1 MTRLVVTLLAAML
14 AAVTLLAAALPAA
27 AQSLLFDLSRPRV
40 SITSAFAGTDIL
52 VYGALDAPGDVIV
65 TVSGA
70 PSRQTVLRKERV
82 MGLWVTGA
90 RQTFDDV
97 PVYYAI
103 AATRPLAQIMPAD
116 GVPGVSITLAERLAA
131 IRAQGAQRRSA
142 AELRA
147 FERGLVEAKQRDG
160 LYPEGVTPI
169 TVLAGRLFRA
179 ELQFPSRL
187 PVGDYE
193 ITAYVLRDGQPV
205 AAVSKP
211 LIVSKAG
218 FSADISEWARDE
230 APMYGG
236 FAIAMALLVGWVTGA
251 LARRL

>member
-1 MTRLVVTLLAAML
+1 MIRRLAPLLAGI
-14 AAVTLLAAALPAA
+14 VLLAAALPAG
-27 AQSLLFDLSRPRV
+27 AQTLLFDLSRPRV

-52 VYGALDAPGDVIV
+52 VYGALDAPADVIV

-82 MGLWVTGA
+82 LGLWVTGA

-97 PVYYAI
+97 PVYYAV
-103 AATRPLAQIMPAD
+103 AATKPLAQILPAD
-116 GVPGVSITLAERLAA
+116 GVPGVALTLAERLAA
-131 IRAQGAQRRSA
+131 IQARGAGRRSSE
-142 AELRA
+142 ELKS
-147 FERGLVEAKQRDG
+147 FVQGLIEAKRRDG
-160 LYPEGVTPI
+160 LYPEGVAPI

-205 AAVSKP
+205 TAVSKP

-218 FSADISEWARDE
+218 FSAEISEWARDE
-230 APMYGG
+230 APLYGG

>member
-1 MTRLVVTLLAAML
+1 MSRIIPLLAPLLTLM
-14 AAVTLLAAALPAA
+14 VSLLAGWTPAA
-27 AQSLLFDLSRPRV
+27 AQALLFDLSRPRV
-40 SITSAFAGTDIL
+40 SITSAFSGTDIL

-82 MGLWVTGA
+82 LGLWVTGA
-90 RQTFDDV
+90 RQTFEDV
-97 PVYYAI
+97 PVYYAV
-103 AATRPLAQIMPAD
+103 AATKPLAQILPAD
-116 GVPGVSITLAERLAA
+116 GVPGVPITLAERLGSA
-131 IRAQGAQRRSA
+131 RALDVRRRSP
-142 AELRA
+142 AELQA
-147 FERGLVEAKQRDG
+147 FEQGMIEAKRREG
-160 LYPEGVTPI
+160 LYPDGAAPI
-169 TVLAGRLFRA
+169 TVLSGRLFRA

-187 PVGDYE
+187 PIGDYE

-205 AAVSKP
+205 TAVSKP

-236 FAIAMALLVGWVTGA
+236 FAIAMALVVGWVTGA
-251 LARRL
+251 VARRL

>member
-1 MTRLVVTLLAAML
+1 MTIMAAC
-14 AAVTLLAAALPAA
+14 LPAS
-27 AQSLLFDLSRPRV
+27 AQALLFDLSRPRV
-40 SITSAFAGTDIL
+40 AITSAFAGTDIL
-52 VYGALDAPGDVIV
+52 VYGSLDAPGDVIV
-65 TVSGA
+65 TVTGA

-82 MGLWVTGA
+82 LGLWVTGA

-97 PVYYAI
+97 PTYYAI
-103 AATRPLAQIMPAD
+103 AANRPLAQILPTD
-116 GVPGVSITLAERLAA
+116 GVPGVAITLDERMAA
-131 IRAQGAQRRSA
+131 IRAQGAQRRSP

-147 FERGLVEAKQRDG
+147 FERGLIEAKRREG
-160 LYPEGVTPI
+160 LYPEGIAPI
-169 TVLAGRLFRA
+169 TVLSGRLFRA

-205 AAVSKP
+205 TAVSKP

-218 FSADISEWARDE
+218 FSAEISEWARDE

-236 FAIAMALLVGWVTGA
+236 VAIAMALVVGWVTGA
-251 LARRL
+251 VARRF

>member
-1 MTRLVVTLLAAML
+1 MMRIALPLLA
-14 AAVTLLAAALPAA
+14 LLALAVSWMPAA
-27 AQSLLFDLSRPRV
+27 AQTLLFDLSRPRV
-40 SITSAFAGTDIL
+40 SITSAFSGTDIL

-65 TVSGA
+65 TISGA

-82 MGLWVTGA
+82 LGLWVTGA
-90 RQTFDDV
+90 RQTFDNV
-97 PVYYAI
+97 PTYYAI
-103 AATRPLAQIMPAD
+103 AATRPLAQILPAD
-116 GVPGVSITLAERLAA
+116 GVPGVAITLPERLTTLN
-131 IRAQGAQRRSA
+131 AQDARRRTA
-142 AELRA
+142 TELRE
-147 FERGLVEAKQRDG
+147 FELGLVEAKRRDG
-160 LYPEGVTPI
+160 LYPEGVAPI
-169 TVLAGRLFRA
+169 TMLAGRLFRA

-187 PVGDYE
+187 AVGDYE

-230 APMYGG
+230 APLYGG

-251 LARRL
+251 IARRI

>member
-1 MTRLVVTLLAAML
+1 MSRLTTPLLAL
-14 AAVTLLAAALPAA
+14 TVLLTSWLPAA
-27 AQSLLFDLSRPRV
+27 AQTLLFDLSRPRV

-65 TVSGA
+65 TISGA

-82 MGLWVTGA
+82 LGLWVTGA
-90 RQTFDDV
+90 RQTFEDV

-103 AATRPLAQIMPAD
+103 AATRPLTQILPSE
-116 GVPGVSITLAERLAA
+116 GVPGVPITLAERLGAM
-131 IRAQGAQRRSA
+131 RALDARKRSG
-142 AELRA
+142 AELHA
-147 FERGLVEAKQRDG
+147 FEQGMLEAKRRDG
-160 LYPEGVTPI
+160 LYPDGAATI

-187 PVGDYE
+187 PVGDYD

-230 APMYGG
+230 APLYGG

-251 LARRL
+251 VARRL

>member
-1 MTRLVVTLLAAML
+1 MIRLVAPLLAAI
-14 AAVTLLAAALPAA
+14 VLLAAGPPAG
-27 AQSLLFDLSRPRV
+27 AQTLLFDLSRPRV

-52 VYGALDAPGDVIV
+52 VYGALDAPADVIV

-82 MGLWVTGA
+82 LGLWVTGA

-97 PVYYAI
+97 PVYYAV
-103 AATRPLAQIMPAD
+103 AASKPLAQILPVD
-116 GVPGVSITLAERLAA
+116 GVPGVALTLAERLAA
-131 IRAQGAQRRSA
+131 IRAQGAQRRSP

-147 FERGLVEAKQRDG
+147 FEQGLIEAKRRDG

-193 ITAYVLRDGQPV
+193 ITAYVLRDGQPLT
-205 AAVSKP
+205 AVSKP

-218 FSADISEWARDE
+218 FSAEISEWARDE
-230 APMYGG
+230 APIYGG

-251 LARRL
+251 VARRL

>member
-1 MTRLVVTLLAAML
+1 MIRFAAPVLTMI
-14 AAVTLLAAALPAA
+14 ALAAACVPAA

-40 SITSAFAGTDIL
+40 SITSAFSGTDIL
-52 VYGALDAPGDVIV
+52 VYGALDAPGDVII

-70 PSRQTVLRKERV
+70 PARQTVLRKERV
-82 MGLWVTGA
+82 LGLWVTGA

-97 PVYYAI
+97 PVYYAV
-103 AATRPLAQIMPAD
+103 AATRPLAQILPAD
-116 GVPGVSITLAERLAA
+116 GVPGVAITLAERLTT
-131 IRAQGAQRRSA
+131 IRAQDARRRTA
-142 AELRA
+142 TELRE
-147 FERGLVEAKQRDG
+147 FELGLIEAKQRDG
-160 LYPEGVTPI
+160 LYPEGVAPI

-179 ELQFPSRL
+179 ELHFPSRL
-187 PVGDYE
+187 PVGDYV

-218 FSADISEWARDE
+218 FSADISEWAREE
-230 APMYGG
+230 APLYGG

-251 LARRL
+251 VARRL

>member
-1 MTRLVVTLLAAML
+1 MIRLIAPML
-14 AAVTLLAAALPAA
+14 AGIVLLAAALPAG
-27 AQSLLFDLSRPRV
+27 AQTLLFDLSRPRV
-40 SITSAFAGTDIL
+40 SITSAFSGTDIL
-52 VYGALDAPGDVIV
+52 VYGALDAPADVVV
-65 TVSGA
+65 TISGA

-82 MGLWVTGA
+82 LGLWVTGA

-97 PVYYAI
+97 PVYYAV
-103 AATRPLAQIMPAD
+103 AATKPLAQILPAD
-116 GVPGVSITLAERLAA
+116 GVPGVALTLAERLAA
-131 IRAQGAQRRSA
+131 IEARGAQRRSP
-142 AELRA
+142 AELQS
-147 FERGLVEAKQRDG
+147 FVQGLIEAKRRDG
-160 LYPEGVTPI
+160 LYPEGVAPI

-205 AAVSKP
+205 TAVSKP

-218 FSADISEWARDE
+218 FSAEISEWARDE
-230 APMYGG
+230 APLYGG

-251 LARRL
+251 VARRL

>member
-1 MTRLVVTLLAAML
+1 MIRFIAPILAAIVLLAAW
-14 AAVTLLAAALPAA
+14 APVT
-27 AQSLLFDLSRPRV
+27 AQTLLFDLSRPRV
-40 SITSAFAGTDIL
+40 SITSAFAGTDVL

-65 TVSGA
+65 TISGA
-70 PSRQTVLRKERV
+70 PGRQTVLRKERV

-97 PVYYAI
+97 PVYYAV
-103 AATRPLAQIMPAD
+103 AATRPLAQILPAE
-116 GVPGVSITLAERLAA
+116 GVPGVPITLAERLAA
-131 IRAQGAQRRSA
+131 IRALDAKRRSVT
-142 AELRA
+142 ELRG
-147 FERGLVEAKQRDG
+147 FEEGLVEAKRRDG
-160 LYPEGVTPI
+160 LYPEGVAPI

-179 ELQFPSRL
+179 ELQFPSSL

-205 AAVSKP
+205 TAVSKP

-236 FAIAMALLVGWVTGA
+236 FAIAMALFVGWVTGA
-251 LARRL
+251 MARRL

>member
-1 MTRLVVTLLAAML
+1 MIRFAASLLVAMALMAAW
-14 AAVTLLAAALPAA
+14 LPAR
-27 AQSLLFDLSRPRV
+27 AQALLFDLSRPRV
-40 SITSAFAGTDIL
+40 AITSAFAGTDIL
-52 VYGALDAPGDVIV
+52 VYGSLDAPADVVV
-65 TVSGA
+65 TVTGA

-82 MGLWVTGA
+82 LGLWVTGA

-97 PVYYAI
+97 PTYYAI
-103 AATRPLAQIMPAD
+103 AANRPLAQILPTD
-116 GVPGVSITLAERLAA
+116 GVPGVAITLDERMAA

-147 FERGLVEAKQRDG
+147 FERGLIEAKRREG
-160 LYPEGVTPI
+160 LYPEAIAPI
-169 TVLAGRLFRA
+169 TVLSGRLFRA

-193 ITAYVLRDGQPV
+193 ITAYVLRDGQPIT
-205 AAVSKP
+205 AVSKP

-218 FSADISEWARDE
+218 FSAEISEWARDE

-236 FAIAMALLVGWVTGA
+236 VAIAMALAVGWVTGA
-251 LARRL
+251 VARRF

>member
-1 MTRLVVTLLAAML
+1 MIRLLAPLL
-14 AAVTLLAAALPAA
+14 AGLVLLAAALPAG
-27 AQSLLFDLSRPRV
+27 AQALLFDLSRPRV

-52 VYGALDAPGDVIV
+52 VYGALDAPADVIV

-82 MGLWVTGA
+82 LGLWVTGA

-97 PVYYAI
+97 PVYYAV
-103 AATRPLAQIMPAD
+103 AATKPLAQILPAD
-116 GVPGVSITLAERLAA
+116 GVPGVALTLAERLAA
-131 IRAQGAQRRSA
+131 IEARGAQRRSP
-142 AELRA
+142 AELQS
-147 FERGLVEAKQRDG
+147 FVQGLIEAKRRDG
-160 LYPEGVTPI
+160 LYPEGVAPI

-179 ELQFPSRL
+179 ELHFPSSL

-193 ITAYVLRDGQPV
+193 ITAYVLRGGQPV
-205 AAVSKP
+205 TAVSKP

-230 APMYGG
+230 APLYGG

-251 LARRL
+251 IARRL

>member
-1 MTRLVVTLLAAML
+1 MIRVAAPLLALVVVLAGWIA
-14 AAVTLLAAALPAA
+14 PAA
-27 AQSLLFDLSRPRV
+27 AQTLLFDLSRPRV
-40 SITSAFAGTDIL
+40 SITSAFSGTDIL
-52 VYGALDAPGDVIV
+52 VYGALDAPGDVVV
-65 TVSGA
+65 TISGA
-70 PSRQTVLRKERV
+70 PARQTVLRKERV
-82 MGLWVTGA
+82 LGLWVTGA
-90 RQTFDDV
+90 RQTFEDV

-103 AATRPLAQIMPAD
+103 AATRPLAQILPAD
-116 GVPGVSITLAERLAA
+116 GVPGVPITLPERLGSM
-131 IRAQGAQRRSA
+131 RALDARKRSA
-142 AELRA
+142 DELRD
-147 FERGLVEAKQRDG
+147 FERGMVEAKRRDG
-160 LYPEGVTPI
+160 LYPDGAAPI

-205 AAVSKP
+205 TAVSKP

-236 FAIAMALLVGWVTGA
+236 FAIAMALLVGWATGA
-251 LARRL
+251 VARRL

>member
-1 MTRLVVTLLAAML
+1 MIRLIAPLLAAITLLAAG
-14 AAVTLLAAALPAA
+14 LPAG
-27 AQSLLFDLSRPRV
+27 AQTLLFDLSRPRV

-52 VYGALDAPGDVIV
+52 VYGALDAPADVIV

-82 MGLWVTGA
+82 LGLWVTGA

-97 PVYYAI
+97 PVYYAV
-103 AATRPLAQIMPAD
+103 AASRPLAQILPVD
-116 GVPGVSITLAERLAA
+116 GVPGVALTLAERLAA
-131 IRAQGAQRRSA
+131 IRAQGAQRRSPT
-142 AELRA
+142 ELRA
-147 FERGLVEAKQRDG
+147 FEQGLLEAKRRDG

-193 ITAYVLRDGQPV
+193 ITAYVLRDGQPLT
-205 AAVSKP
+205 AVSKP

-218 FSADISEWARDE
+218 FSAEISEWARDE

-251 LARRL
+251 VARRL

>member
-1 MTRLVVTLLAAML
+1 MIRLLTPLLAGI
-14 AAVTLLAAALPAA
+14 VLLAAALPAG
-27 AQSLLFDLSRPRV
+27 AQALLFDLSRPRV

-52 VYGALDAPGDVIV
+52 VYGALDAPADVIV

-82 MGLWVTGA
+82 LGLWVTGA

-97 PVYYAI
+97 PVYYAV
-103 AATRPLAQIMPAD
+103 AATKPLAQILPAE
-116 GVPGVSITLAERLAA
+116 GVPGVALTLAERLAA
-131 IRAQGAQRRSA
+131 IEARGAQRRSP
-142 AELRA
+142 AELQA
-147 FERGLVEAKQRDG
+147 FVQGLIEAKRRDG
-160 LYPEGVTPI
+160 LYPEGVAPI

-179 ELQFPSRL
+179 ELHFPSRL

-193 ITAYVLRDGQPV
+193 ITAYVLRGGQPV
-205 AAVSKP
+205 TAVSKP

-218 FSADISEWARDE
+218 FSAEISEWARDE
-230 APMYGG
+230 APLYGG

-251 LARRL
+251 VARRL

>member
-1 MTRLVVTLLAAML
+1 MTRLVATLLAGI
-14 AAVTLLAAALPAA
+14 VQLAAALPAA
-27 AQSLLFDLSRPRV
+27 AQTLLFDLSRPRV

-52 VYGALDAPGDVIV
+52 VYGALDAPADVIV

-70 PSRQTVLRKERV
+70 PSRQTVLRKERIL
-82 MGLWVTGA
+82 GLWVTGA

-97 PVYYAI
+97 PVYYAV
-103 AATRPLAQIMPAD
+103 AATKPLAQILPAD
-116 GVPGVSITLAERLAA
+116 GVPGVALTLAERLAA
-131 IRAQGAQRRSA
+131 IEARGAQRRSP
-142 AELRA
+142 AELRS
-147 FERGLVEAKQRDG
+147 FVRGLIEAKQRDG

-193 ITAYVLRDGQPV
+193 ITAYVMRDGQPV
-205 AAVSKP
+205 TAVSKP

-218 FSADISEWARDE
+218 FSAEISEWARDE
-230 APMYGG
+230 APLYGG

>member
-1 MTRLVVTLLAAML
+1 MNRLATLLL
-14 AAVTLLAAALPAA
+14 ALAVLLAGWAPAA

-40 SITSAFAGTDIL
+40 SITSAFSGTDIL

-82 MGLWVTGA
+82 LGLWVTGA
-90 RQTFDDV
+90 RQTFEDV

-103 AATRPLAQIMPAD
+103 AATRPLAQILPAD
-116 GVPGVSITLAERLAA
+116 GVPGVAITLSERLAA
-131 IRAQGAQRRSA
+131 MRPLDARKRSP

-147 FERGLVEAKQRDG
+147 FEQGMIEAKRREA
-160 LYPEGVTPI
+160 LYPDGVAPI

-205 AAVSKP
+205 TAVSKP

-251 LARRL
+251 IARRI

>member
-1 MTRLVVTLLAAML
+1 MIRILAALLAGIL
-14 AAVTLLAAALPAA
+14 LLAAALPAG
-27 AQSLLFDLSRPRV
+27 AQTLLFDLSRPRV
-40 SITSAFAGTDIL
+40 SITSAFSGTDIL
-52 VYGALDAPGDVIV
+52 VYGALDAPADVIV

-82 MGLWVTGA
+82 LGLWVTGA

-97 PVYYAI
+97 PVYYAV
-103 AATRPLAQIMPAD
+103 AATKPLAQILPAD
-116 GVPGVSITLAERLAA
+116 GVPGVALTLAERLAA
-131 IRAQGAQRRSA
+131 IEARGAQRRSP
-142 AELRA
+142 AELKA
-147 FERGLVEAKQRDG
+147 FVQGLIEAKRRDG
-160 LYPEGVTPI
+160 LYPEGVAPI

-205 AAVSKP
+205 TAVSKP

-218 FSADISEWARDE
+218 FSAEISEWARDE
-230 APMYGG
+230 APLYGG

-251 LARRL
+251 VARRL

>member
-1 MTRLVVTLLAAML
+1 MTRLLAPVLATLLL
-14 AAVTLLAAALPAA
+14 VGWVPAA

-65 TVSGA
+65 TITGA
-70 PSRQTVLRKERV
+70 PSRQTVLRKERIL
-82 MGLWVTGA
+82 GLWVTGA

-97 PVYYAI
+97 PVYYAV
-103 AATRPLAQIMPAD
+103 AATKPLAQILPTE
-116 GVPGVSITLAERLAA
+116 GVPGVAITLAERLAT
-131 IRAQGAQRRSA
+131 IRAQGAQRRSP

-147 FERGLVEAKQRDG
+147 FEQGLIEAKRREG
-160 LYPEGVTPI
+160 LYPDGVTPI

-205 AAVSKP
+205 TAVSKP

-230 APMYGG
+230 APMYGA

-251 LARRL
+251 VARRL

>member
-1 MTRLVVTLLAAML
+1 MIRYAASLLVALALM
-14 AAVTLLAAALPAA
+14 AAWLPAA

-40 SITSAFAGTDIL
+40 SITSAFSGTDIL

-65 TVSGA
+65 TVTGA

-82 MGLWVTGA
+82 LGLWVTGA

-97 PVYYAI
+97 PVYYAV
-103 AATRPLAQIMPAD
+103 AANRPLAQILPAD
-116 GVPGVSITLAERLAA
+116 GVPGVAITLDERLAA

-147 FERGLVEAKQRDG
+147 FEQGLIEAKRREG
-160 LYPEGVTPI
+160 LYPEGIAPI
-169 TVLAGRLFRA
+169 TVLSGRLFRA

-205 AAVSKP
+205 TAVSKP

-218 FSADISEWARDE
+218 FSAEISEWARDE

-236 FAIAMALLVGWVTGA
+236 FAIAMALVVGWVTGTV
-251 LARRL
+251 ARRL

>member
-1 MTRLVVTLLAAML
+1 MIRLIAPLLAA
-14 AAVTLLAAALPAA
+14 LLLLGGALPAG
-27 AQSLLFDLSRPRV
+27 AQALLFDLSRPRV
-40 SITSAFAGTDIL
+40 SITSAFSGTDIL
-52 VYGALDAPGDVIV
+52 VYGALDAPADVIV
-65 TVSGA
+65 TISGA

-82 MGLWVTGA
+82 LGLWVTGA

-97 PVYYAI
+97 PVYYAV
-103 AATRPLAQIMPAD
+103 AATKPLAQILPAD
-116 GVPGVSITLAERLAA
+116 GVPGVALTLAERMAA
-131 IRAQGAQRRSA
+131 IRALDARRRSA
-142 AELRA
+142 PELRA
-147 FERGLVEAKQRDG
+147 FEQGLIAAKRRDG

-205 AAVSKP
+205 TAVSKP

-251 LARRL
+251 VARRL

>member
-1 MTRLVVTLLAAML
+1 MIRIATPLLAAL
-14 AAVTLLAAALPAA
+14 ALLAAWLPVQ
-27 AQSLLFDLSRPRV
+27 AQTLLFDLSRPRV

-65 TVSGA
+65 TISGA
-70 PSRQTVLRKERV
+70 PGRQTVLRKERV

-97 PVYYAI
+97 PVYYAV
-103 AATRPLAQIMPAD
+103 AATRPLAQILPAD
-116 GVPGVSITLAERLAA
+116 GVPGVALTLVERMAA
-131 IRAQGAQRRSA
+131 IRAQSAQRRSP

-147 FERGLVEAKQRDG
+147 FEQGLIDAKRRDG
-160 LYPEGVTPI
+160 LYPDGVAPI

-205 AAVSKP
+205 SAVSKP

-230 APMYGG
+230 APLYGG

-251 LARRL
+251 VARRL

>member
-1 MTRLVVTLLAAML
+1 MIRLAASFLVAMAL
-14 AAVTLLAAALPAA
+14 MAASLPAG

-40 SITSAFAGTDIL
+40 AITSAFAGTDIL
-52 VYGALDAPGDVIV
+52 VYGALDAPGDVVV

-97 PVYYAI
+97 PVYYAV
-103 AATRPLAQIMPAD
+103 AATRPLAQILPTD
-116 GVPGVSITLAERLAA
+116 GVPGVSITLDERLAS

-142 AELRA
+142 AEMRA
-147 FERGLVEAKQRDG
+147 FERGLIEAKRREG
-160 LYPEGVTPI
+160 LYPEGIAPI
-169 TVLAGRLFRA
+169 TVLSGRLFRA

-193 ITAYVLRDGQPV
+193 ITAYVLRDGQPIT
-205 AAVSKP
+205 AVSKP

-218 FSADISEWARDE
+218 FSAEISEWARDE

-236 FAIAMALLVGWVTGA
+236 FAIAMALAVGWVTGA
-251 LARRL
+251 VARRL

>member
-1 MTRLVVTLLAAML
+1 MIRFAASFLVAMAL
-14 AAVTLLAAALPAA
+14 IGAWLPAG
-27 AQSLLFDLSRPRV
+27 AQTLLFDLSRPRV
-40 SITSAFAGTDIL
+40 AITSAFAGTDIL
-52 VYGALDAPGDVIV
+52 VYGSLDAPADVIV

-97 PVYYAI
+97 PVYYAV
-103 AATRPLAQIMPAD
+103 AANRPLAQILPVD
-116 GVPGVSITLAERLAA
+116 GVPGVALTLDERLAT

-142 AELRA
+142 GELRA
-147 FERGLVEAKQRDG
+147 FERGLIEAKRREG
-160 LYPEGVTPI
+160 LYPEGIAPI
-169 TVLAGRLFRA
+169 TVLSGRLFRA

-205 AAVSKP
+205 TAVSKP

-236 FAIAMALLVGWVTGA
+236 FAIAMALVVGWVTGA
-251 LARRL
+251 VARRL

>member
-1 MTRLVVTLLAAML
+1 MIRLAAP
-14 AAVTLLAAALPAA
+14 LLVATALMTAWLPAG
-27 AQSLLFDLSRPRV
+27 AQTLLFDLSRPRV
-40 SITSAFAGTDIL
+40 AITSAFAGTDIL

-82 MGLWVTGA
+82 LGLWVTGA

-97 PVYYAI
+97 PTYYAV
-103 AATRPLAQIMPAD
+103 AANRPLAQILPPD
-116 GVPGVSITLAERLAA
+116 GVPGVSITLDERMAT
-131 IRAQGAQRRSA
+131 IRGQGAQRRSA

-147 FERGLVEAKQRDG
+147 FERGLIEAKRREG
-160 LYPEGVTPI
+160 LYPESIAPI
-169 TVLAGRLFRA
+169 TVLSGRLFRA

-205 AAVSKP
+205 TAVSKP

-218 FSADISEWARDE
+218 FSADISDWARDE

-236 FAIAMALLVGWVTGA
+236 FAIAMALAVGWVTGA
-251 LARRL
+251 VARRF

>member
-1 MTRLVVTLLAAML
+1 MIRLLAPLL
-14 AAVTLLAAALPAA
+14 AGVLLLAAAAPAA
-27 AQSLLFDLSRPRV
+27 AQALLFDLSRPRV

-52 VYGALDAPGDVIV
+52 VYGALDSPGDVIV

-70 PSRQTVLRKERV
+70 PSRQTILRKERV
-82 MGLWVTGA
+82 LGLWVTGA

-97 PVYYAI
+97 PVYYAV
-103 AATRPLAQIMPAD
+103 AATKPLVQIMPAD
-116 GVPGVSITLAERLAA
+116 GVPGVALTLDERLAA
-131 IRAQGAQRRSA
+131 IQARDAGKRSPG
-142 AELRA
+142 ELKA
-147 FERGLVEAKQRDG
+147 FVRGLIEAKRRDG
-160 LYPEGVTPI
+160 LYPEGVAPI

-179 ELQFPSRL
+179 ELHFPSRL

-205 AAVSKP
+205 TAVSKP

-218 FSADISEWARDE
+218 FSAEISEWARDE
-230 APMYGG
+230 APLYGG
-236 FAIAMALLVGWVTGA
+236 FAIAMALLVGWATGA